1 VELMNS
7 TPITRIRAIKKAKAR
22 RKAKARPVLNSLG
35 RSWPVIHVD
44 ELRRW
49 TIVPLFVDERPN
61 LQSEPER
68 LEREDAGFVQ

>member
-1 VELMNS
+1 MKPRCRNS
-7 TPITRIRAIKKAKAR
+7 ITRKRANKKAKAR
-22 RKAKARPVLNSLG
+22 PLLNSLG